1 MKNLFLTKTRWVV
14 TIIAILTFGVS
25 QVWATAG
32 DVINLVDFTRTG
44 NLGKSDYTATWD
56 IAANTNSSGNV
67 ACKVY
72 HATSNNVTYVCFGGR
87 NFTNLD
93 AYLGTKSATSVP
105 VASVSVKIL
114 KVTNKA
120 TPLISINSAKLYVYG
135 SYNSGTN
142 TYSNQIDCV
151 DFTSSYAANT
161 TVTISPTS
169 GLAWASGVYFK
180 LVLNITNTDTSNNDY
195 TSIEYMKATEGSTKT
210 VSSIALKTSA
220 TKTAYVAGEDFNP
233 AGMVITA
240 TYSDASTEDIAYDS
254 HSGDFSFSPSTNLT
268 AGTTSVTVT
277 YATKTCTQS
286 INVYA
291 VTLQA
296 LDENGDA
303 IRAGGPAAPTRTGA
317 TVTKA
322 ANAGNYTFKEWVVT
336 NATLE
341 NGANS
346 NQKIITN
353 PTGAVTVTVKY
364 YLPRVVRWLV
374 DGEAWTPYTTTG
386 SGTDGSAECAR
397 GAQWKTLTLPT
408 DPAPLSG
415 EGCGQK
421 FVGWTNSEISGMLD
435 KDDDAA
441 AISTLVSSYLLNS
454 ENKSSKTNTIN
465 AATYTFYA
473 VFADYVE

>member
-1 MKNLFLTKTRWVV
+1 MKTKFLQRVV
-14 TIIAILTFGVS
+14 WLMTPLLMLISVSANANVTDVLTYSGIGFTCNASPNITYTDFSGVNGS
-25 QVWATAG
+25 
-32 DVINLVDFTRTG
+32 
-44 NLGKSDYTATWD
+44 
-56 IAANTNSSGNV
+56 NSSAVYAGNV
-67 ACKVY
+67 AKFTSSDCKSY
-72 HATSNNVTYVCFGGR
+72 LQMRTSSNSGIYTTSSGG
-87 NFTNLD
+87 T
-93 AYLGTKSATSVP
+93 AV
-105 VASVSVKIL
+105 SVSVTWHSAPANGRVLKIYGKNSAYSSISEL
-114 KVTNKA
+114 WSDDADTKGAEIGSITKGTSTSVTLTGSYAFIGLRSNDGA
-120 TPLISINSAKLYVYG
+120 CMFDNISIE
-135 SYNSGTN
+135 
-142 TYSNQIDCV
+142 
-151 DFTSSYAANT
+151 
-161 TVTISPTS
+161 
-169 GLAWASGVYFK
+169 W
-180 LVLNITNTDTSNNDY
+180 
-195 TSIEYMKATEGSTKT
+195 STKT

-397 GAQWKTLTLPT
+397 GSQWKTLTLPT

-473 VFADYVE
+473 VFADYAE